1 MSVASLREELE
12 RELVAW
18 ALAGQQTPAD
28 NDVLIDLSQPL
39 LARHLPVG
47 SAVRLARSVLPSWYL
62 SLWYDQTQ
70 LDGRAIVARIDYSIL
85 SVRAAS
91 PGGDQDGVG
100 CSLLM
105 AEFLRAVLGGQV
117 GDSA

>member
-18 ALAGQQTPAD
+18 ALSGHQTAAD
-28 NDVLIDLSQPL
+28 NNALIELARPL

-47 SAVRLARSVLPSWYL
+47 SAVRLARAVLPSWYV
-62 SLWYDQTQ
+62 SLWYDQSQ
-70 LDGRAIVARIDYSIL
+70 LDGRAIVVHIDSTII
-85 SVRAAS
+85 SVRAAA
-91 PGGDQDGVG
+91 PGGHEDGVG

-105 AEFLRAVLGGQV
+105 AEFLRAVLEGQV
-117 GDSA
+117 GDAS